1 MAEIKK
7 INTRISLKC
16 DTLANWSNASNQ
28 FILNKG
34 EIAIAQIGEK
44 DIAKKQLPP
53 IMFKVGDGEHTFNEL
68 DWTSALAADVYDW
81 AKAATPQAI
90 IDEARK
96 GLISADSVVKSL
108 NGLKGELTVNG
119 DDTYFSFEADG
130 STVSLKLSETAA
142 AVLGSGITAEK
153 IAKYDGYEET
163 INSVKSTA
171 EGKQDP
177 IKAGTHVTIDA
188 DKTTINALWPTAS
201 DTGYEGI
208 GKVGTVTGV
217 KMNGGA
223 TKAPDAA
230 GVVDLGTVITDVS
243 GKQDKAIDIEGFT
256 AKTVEGALAEA
267 KKAGTDAAASLETYK
282 ESNDKAL
289 AAVKK
294 TADDNKAAIEQ
305 INTDL
310 EGLTGA
316 MHFVGTST
324 TDPSSEGGATVEG
337 HATFNAG
344 DVCLFGFKEYV
355 YNGTKWIELGD
366 EGSHATKTYV
376 DGAVKEA
383 KEAVEGELSTAK
395 TELEGKIATAKTE
408 AVTEAGTAADG
419 KITEALKAY
428 TTTEALNTELNKKL
442 EAKDL
447 EGYAK
452 ETYVD
457 DAKSALLGTEEDAAT
472 KETIRG
478 ARKLAQAGVDAAGA
492 AADAAATAQET
503 ADSKCTLDEVKAL
516 GYTKNVGT
524 VTSVKAGVGLKVS
537 GTASVEP
544 TIEIDDTVIFEFN
557 CGTATTVIA

>member
-16 DTLANWSNASNQ
+16 DTLANWSSTANQ
-28 FILNKG
+28 FKLNKG
-34 EIAIAQIGEK
+34 EVAIVQIGEK
-44 DIAKKQLPP
+44 DIANKHLPP

-90 IDEARK
+90 IDAARE

-108 NGLKGELTVNG
+108 NGLKGELTVSG
-119 DDTYFSFEADG
+119 DDTYFSFEAAG

-153 IAKYDGYEET
+153 VAKYDGYEET

-171 EGKQDP
+171 EGKQNP
-177 IKAGTHVTIDA
+177 IKAGTHVTIGT
-188 DKTTINALWPTAS
+188 DKTTINALWPTVS

-282 ESNDKAL
+282 EYNDKAL

-316 MHFVGTST
+316 MHFIGTST
-324 TDPSSEGGATVEG
+324 TDPVGESGATVEG
-337 HATFNAG
+337 HTTFNAG

-376 DGAVKEA
+376 NDTVKEA
-383 KEAVEGELSTAK
+383 KEAVEDELSTAK
-395 TELEGKIATAKTE
+395 TELEGKITTAKTE
-408 AVTEAGTAADG
+408 AIAEAGTAADG

-478 ARKLAQAGVDAAGA
+478 ARKLA
-492 AADAAATAQET
+492 
-503 ADSKCTLDEVKAL
+503 
-516 GYTKNVGT
+516 
-524 VTSVKAGVGLKVS
+524 
-537 GTASVEP
+537 
-544 TIEIDDTVIFEFN
+544 
-557 CGTATTVIA
+557 

>member
-34 EIAIAQIGEK
+34 EVAIAQIGEK

-81 AKAATPQAI
+81 AKAATPKAI

-119 DDTYFSFEADG
+119 DDTYFSFEASG
-130 STVSLKLSETAA
+130 SAITLKLSEAAA
-142 AVLGSGITAEK
+142 AVLGSGITADK
-153 IAKYDGYEET
+153 VAKYDGYEAT
-163 INSVKSTA
+163 INSVKTTA
-171 EGKQDP
+171 EGKQDS
-177 IKAGTHVTIDA
+177 IKAGTHVTIGA
-188 DKTTINALWPTAS
+188 DKTTINALWPTAT
-201 DTGYEGI
+201 DAGYEGI

-223 TKAPDAA
+223 ATTPDES
-230 GVVDLGTVITDVS
+230 GVVDLGAVVTDVS
-243 GKQDKAIDIEGFT
+243 GKQDKAIEIEGIT
-256 AKTVEGALAEA
+256 AKTVEGALSEA
-267 KKAGTDAAASLETYK
+267 KKAGTDAAAALNTYK
-282 ESNDKAL
+282 TDNDKAL
-289 AAVKK
+289 AAVKN
-294 TADDNKAAIEQ
+294 TADDNKVAIEQ

-310 EGLTGA
+310 GGLTGA
-316 MHFVGTST
+316 MHFIGTST
-324 TDPSSEGGATVEG
+324 TDPVGETGATVEG
-337 HATFNAG
+337 HTTFKSG

-355 YNGTKWIELGD
+355 YNGTKWVELGD

-376 DGAVKEA
+376 DESVKTA
-383 KEAVEGELSTAK
+383 KEAVEGELTTAVGD
-395 TELEGKIATAKTE
+395 LEGKISTAKSE
-408 AVTEAGTAADG
+408 AITEAGTAADG

-428 TTTEALNTELNKKL
+428 TTTETLNAELAKKL
-442 EAKDL
+442 EAKDI

-457 DAKSALLGTEEDAAT
+457 TAKSALLGTAEDDTT

-492 AADAAATAQET
+492 AADAATTAQET

-524 VTSVKAGVGLKVS
+524 VTSVAAGTGLKVT
-537 GTASVEP
+537 GTASVTP
-544 TIEIDDTVIFEFN
+544 TIEIDTAVIFELD
-557 CGTATTVIA
+557 CGSATTVIA

>member
-34 EIAIAQIGEK
+34 EVAIAQIGEK
-44 DIAKKQLPP
+44 DIANKKLPP

-90 IDEARK
+90 IDEARR
-96 GLISADSVVKSL
+96 GLIGADSVVKTL
-108 NGLKGELTVNG
+108 NGLKGELTLRG
-119 DDTYFSFEADG
+119 DDTYFSFEAAG
-130 STVSLKLSETAA
+130 STITLKLSEAAA
-142 AVLGSGITAEK
+142 AVLGSGITSDK
-153 IAKYDGYEET
+153 VAKYDGYEAT
-163 INSVKSTA
+163 INSVKATA

-177 IKAGTHVTIDA
+177 IKAGTHVTIGA

-201 DTGYEGI
+201 DAGYEGI

-223 TKAPDAA
+223 VKNPDAQ
-230 GVVDLGTVITDVS
+230 GVVDLGAVVTDVS
-243 GKQDKAIDIEGFT
+243 GKQDRAIAIEGIT
-256 AKTVEGALAEA
+256 ARTVEGALSEA
-267 KKAGTDAAASLETYK
+267 KKAGTDAAAALNTYK
-282 ESNDKAL
+282 TNNDAAL

-294 TADDNKAAIEQ
+294 TADDNKAAIAK
-305 INTDL
+305 INIDL
-310 EGLTGA
+310 GGLTGA

-324 TDPSSEGGATVEG
+324 TDPKTGATVEG
-337 HATFNAG
+337 HATFKAG
-344 DVCLFGFKEYV
+344 DVCLFGVKEYV
-355 YNGTKWIELGD
+355 YNGTSWIELGD
-366 EGSHATKTYV
+366 EGSHATRDYV
-376 DGAVKEA
+376 DNSVQTA
-383 KEAVEGELSTAK
+383 KEAVEGELTTAVST
-395 TELEGKIATAKTE
+395 LEGKIATAKSE
-408 AVTEAGTAADG
+408 AITEAGTAADG
-419 KITEALKAY
+419 KIAEALKAY
-428 TTTEALNTELNKKL
+428 TTTEALNAELAKKL

-447 EGYAK
+447 NGYAK

-457 DAKSALLGTEEDAAT
+457 TAKSTLLGYAEDDAT

-478 ARKLAQAGVDAAGA
+478 ARKLAQSGVDAAA
-492 AADAAATAQET
+492 AAQET

-524 VTSVKAGVGLKVS
+524 VTSVAAGTGLKVT
-537 GTASVEP
+537 GTASVTP
-544 TIEIDDTVIFEFN
+544 TIEIDTAVIFELD
-557 CGTATTVIA
+557 CGSATTIIA

>member
-16 DTLANWSNASNQ
+16 DTLANWSNTSNQ

-34 EIAIAQIGEK
+34 EVAIAQIGEK

-108 NGLKGELTVNG
+108 NGLKGELTVSG
-119 DDTYFSFEADG
+119 DDTYFSFEANG
-130 STVSLKLSETAA
+130 SAITLKLSEAA
-142 AVLGSGITAEK
+142 VAVLGSGITADK
-153 IAKYDGYEET
+153 VAKYDGYEAT
-163 INSVKSTA
+163 INSVKTTA

-177 IKAGTHVTIDA
+177 IKAGTHVTIGA
-188 DKTTINALWPTAS
+188 DKTTINALWPTAT
-201 DTGYEGI
+201 DAGYEGI

-223 TKAPDAA
+223 AKTPDES
-230 GVVDLGTVITDVS
+230 GVVDLGAVVTDVT
-243 GKQDKAIDIEGFT
+243 GKQDKAIEIEGIT
-256 AKTVEGALAEA
+256 AKTVEGALTEA
-267 KKAGTDAAASLETYK
+267 KKAGTDASAALDTYK
-282 ESNDKAL
+282 TVNDKAL
-289 AAVKK
+289 ADVKK
-294 TADDNKAAIEQ
+294 TADNNKAAIEQ

-324 TDPSSEGGATVEG
+324 TDPVGESGATVEG
-337 HATFNAG
+337 HATFKAG

-355 YNGTKWIELGD
+355 YNGTRWVELGD

-376 DGAVKEA
+376 DTSVKTA
-383 KEAVEGELSTAK
+383 KEAVESELTTAVGTLEEKITTAK
-395 TELEGKIATAKTE
+395 SE
-408 AVTEAGTAADG
+408 AISEAGTAADG

-428 TTTEALNTELNKKL
+428 TTTEALNAELAKKL

-457 DAKSALLGTEEDAAT
+457 TAKSALLGTAEDDTT

-503 ADSKCTLDEVKAL
+503 AESKCTLD
-516 GYTKNVGT
+516 
-524 VTSVKAGVGLKVS
+524 
-537 GTASVEP
+537 
-544 TIEIDDTVIFEFN
+544 
-557 CGTATTVIA
+557 

>member
-34 EIAIAQIGEK
+34 EVAIAQIGEK

-81 AKAATPQAI
+81 AKAATPKAI

-119 DDTYFSFEADG
+119 DDTYFSFEASG
-130 STVSLKLSETAA
+130 SAITLKLSEAAA
-142 AVLGSGITAEK
+142 AVLGSGITADK
-153 IAKYDGYEET
+153 VAKYDGYEAT
-163 INSVKSTA
+163 INSVKTTA
-171 EGKQDP
+171 EGKQDS
-177 IKAGTHVTIDA
+177 IKAGTHVTIGA
-188 DKTTINALWPTAS
+188 DKTTINALWPTAT
-201 DTGYEGI
+201 DAGYEGI

-223 TKAPDAA
+223 ATTPDES
-230 GVVDLGTVITDVS
+230 GVVDLGAVVTDVS
-243 GKQDKAIDIEGFT
+243 GKQDKAIEIEGIT
-256 AKTVEGALAEA
+256 AKTVEGALSEA
-267 KKAGTDAAASLETYK
+267 KKAGTDAAAALNTYK
-282 ESNDKAL
+282 TDNDKAL
-289 AAVKK
+289 AAVKN
-294 TADDNKAAIEQ
+294 TADDNKVAIEQ

-310 EGLTGA
+310 GGLTGA
-316 MHFVGTST
+316 MHFIGTST
-324 TDPSSEGGATVEG
+324 TDPVSETGATVEG
-337 HATFNAG
+337 HTTFKSG

-355 YNGTKWIELGD
+355 YNGTKWVELGD

-376 DGAVKEA
+376 DESVKTA
-383 KEAVEGELSTAK
+383 KEAVEGELTTAVGD
-395 TELEGKIATAKTE
+395 LEGKISTAKSE
-408 AVTEAGTAADG
+408 AITEAGTAADG

-428 TTTEALNTELNKKL
+428 TTTETLNAELAKKL
-442 EAKDL
+442 EAKDI

-457 DAKSALLGTEEDAAT
+457 TAKSALLGTAEDDTT

-492 AADAAATAQET
+492 AADAATTAQET

-524 VTSVKAGVGLKVS
+524 VTSVAAGTGLKVT
-537 GTASVEP
+537 GTASVTP
-544 TIEIDDTVIFEFN
+544 TIEIDTAVIFELD
-557 CGTATTVIA
+557 CGSATTVIA

>member
-34 EIAIAQIGEK
+34 EVAIAQIGEK

-81 AKAATPQAI
+81 AKAATPKAI

-119 DDTYFSFEADG
+119 DDTYFSFEASG
-130 STVSLKLSETAA
+130 SAITLKLSEAAA
-142 AVLGSGITAEK
+142 AVLGSGITADK
-153 IAKYDGYEET
+153 VAKYDGYEAT
-163 INSVKSTA
+163 INSVKTTA
-171 EGKQDP
+171 EGKQDT
-177 IKAGTHVTIDA
+177 IKAGTHVTIGA
-188 DKTTINALWPTAS
+188 DKTTINALWPTAT
-201 DTGYEGI
+201 DAGYEGI

-217 KMNGGA
+217 KMNGGTA
-223 TKAPDAA
+223 TTPDES
-230 GVVDLGTVITDVS
+230 GVVDLGAVVTDVS
-243 GKQDKAIDIEGFT
+243 GKQDKAIEIEGIT
-256 AKTVEGALAEA
+256 AKTVEGALSEA
-267 KKAGTDAAASLETYK
+267 KKAGTDASAALNTYK
-282 ESNDKAL
+282 TDNDKAL

-294 TADDNKAAIEQ
+294 TVDDNKAAIEQ

-310 EGLTGA
+310 GGLTGA
-316 MHFVGTST
+316 MHFIGTST
-324 TDPSSEGGATVEG
+324 TDPVGETGATVEG
-337 HATFNAG
+337 HTTFKSG

-355 YNGTKWIELGD
+355 YNGTKWVELGD

-376 DGAVKEA
+376 DESVKTA
-383 KEAVEGELSTAK
+383 KEAVEGELTTAVGD
-395 TELEGKIATAKTE
+395 LEGKISTAKSE
-408 AVTEAGTAADG
+408 AITEAGTAADG

-428 TTTEALNTELNKKL
+428 TTTETLNAELAKKL

-457 DAKSALLGTEEDAAT
+457 TAKSALLGTAEDDTA

-492 AADAAATAQET
+492 AADAATTAQET
-503 ADSKCTLDEVKAL
+503 ANSKCTLDEVKAL

-524 VTSVKAGVGLKVS
+524 VTSVAAGTGLKVT
-537 GTASVEP
+537 GTASVTP
-544 TIEIDDTVIFEFN
+544 TIEIDTAVIFELD
-557 CGTATTVIA
+557 CGSATTVIA

>member
-34 EIAIAQIGEK
+34 EVAIAQIGEK

-90 IDEARK
+90 IDAARE

-108 NGLKGELTVNG
+108 NGLKGELTVSG
-119 DDTYFSFEADG
+119 DDTYFSFEAAG
-130 STVSLKLSETAA
+130 SAITLKLSDAAA
-142 AVLGSGITAEK
+142 AVLGSGITADK
-153 IAKYDGYEET
+153 VAKYDGYEAT
-163 INSVKSTA
+163 INSVKTTA

-177 IKAGTHVTIDA
+177 IKAGTHVTIGA
-188 DKTTINALWPTAS
+188 DKTTINALWPTAT
-201 DTGYEGI
+201 DAGYEGI

-223 TKAPDAA
+223 AKTPDES
-230 GVVDLGTVITDVS
+230 GVVDLGAVVTDVT
-243 GKQDKAIDIEGFT
+243 GKQDKAIEIEGIT
-256 AKTVEGALAEA
+256 AKTVEGALTEA
-267 KKAGTDAAASLETYK
+267 KKAGTDASAALDTYK
-282 ESNDKAL
+282 TVNDKAL
-289 AAVKK
+289 ADVKK
-294 TADDNKAAIEQ
+294 TADNNKAAIEQ

-324 TDPSSEGGATVEG
+324 TDPVGESGATVEG
-337 HATFNAG
+337 HATFKAG

-355 YNGTKWIELGD
+355 YNGTRWVELGD

-376 DGAVKEA
+376 DTSVKTA
-383 KEAVEGELSTAK
+383 KEVVEGELTTAVN
-395 TELEGKIATAKTE
+395 TLEGKIATAKSE
-408 AVTEAGTAADG
+408 AISEAGTAADG

-428 TTTEALNTELNKKL
+428 TTTEALNAELAKKL

-457 DAKSALLGTEEDAAT
+457 TAKSALLGTAEDDTT

-524 VTSVKAGVGLKVS
+524 VTSVAAGTGLKVT
-537 GTASVEP
+537 GTASVAP
-544 TIEIDDTVIFEFN
+544 TIEIDTAVIFELD
-557 CGTATTVIA
+557 CGSATTIIA

>member
-34 EIAIAQIGEK
+34 EVAIAQIEEK

-90 IDEARK
+90 ITEARK

-119 DDTYFSFEADG
+119 DDTYFSFKAAG
-130 STVSLKLSETAA
+130 SEITLKLSEAAA
-142 AVLGSGITAEK
+142 AVLGSGITVDK
-153 IAKYDGYEET
+153 VAKYDGYEAT
-163 INSVKSTA
+163 INSVKTTA

-177 IKAGTHVTIDA
+177 IKAGTHVTIGA
-188 DKTTINALWPTAS
+188 DKTTINALWPTAT
-201 DTGYEGI
+201 DAGYEGI

-217 KMNGGA
+217 KMNGG
-223 TKAPDAA
+223 TTRTPDEA
-230 GVVDLGTVITDVS
+230 GVVDLGAVVTDVS
-243 GKQDKAIDIEGFT
+243 GKQDKAISIEGIT
-256 AKTVEGALAEA
+256 AKTVEGALSEA
-267 KKAGTDAAASLETYK
+267 KKAGTDASAALNTYK
-282 ESNDKAL
+282 TDNDKAL

-316 MHFVGTST
+316 MHFIGTST
-324 TDPSSEGGATVEG
+324 TDPVGESGATVEG
-337 HATFNAG
+337 HTTFKSG

-355 YNGTKWIELGD
+355 YNGTKWVELGD

-376 DGAVKEA
+376 DESVKTA
-383 KEAVEGELSTAK
+383 KEAVEGELTTAVSD
-395 TELEGKIATAKTE
+395 LEGKISTAKSE
-408 AVTEAGTAADG
+408 AITEAGTAADG

-428 TTTEALNTELNKKL
+428 TTTKTLNAELAKKL

-457 DAKSALLGTEEDAAT
+457 TAKSALLGTAEDDTT

-492 AADAAATAQET
+492 AADAATTAQET
-503 ADSKCTLDEVKAL
+503 ADSKCTLDEVKAF

-524 VTSVKAGVGLKVS
+524 VTSVAAGTGLKVT
-537 GTASVEP
+537 GTASVTP
-544 TIEIDDTVIFEFN
+544 TIEIDDSVIFELN